1 MLVWLRTPGSYV
13 SEIFHE
19 KKMRKLNRDLN
30 SSDEEFLDEMAEEH
44 NKLRSVHLAPPL
56 MKNRNMSLQA
66 KALAIQLAA
75 EANLRHSDKASR
87 PDQGENLA
95 MGCTSSGPG
104 ITAKDA
110 AKEW

>member
-1 MLVWLRTPGSYV
+1 MEMNQFTHLVNEMFL
-13 SEIFHE
+13 
-19 KKMRKLNRDLN
+19 
-30 SSDEEFLDEMAEEH
+30 SDEDFLDQMLEEH
-44 NKLRSVHLAPPL
+44 NKLRSIHLAPPL
-56 MKNRNMSLQA
+56 KKNRTMSLQA
-66 KALAIQLAA
+66 KAMAIELAA

-87 PDQGENLA
+87 PDEGENLA

>member
-1 MLVWLRTPGSYV
+1 
-13 SEIFHE
+13 
-19 KKMRKLNRDLN
+19 
-30 SSDEEFLDEMAEEH
+30 MAEEH

-56 MKNRNMSLQA
+56 VKNRNMSLQA

-110 AKEW
+110 AKEWWEPLHT